1 MTPHEAARILES
13 LAERYRDPRALEA
26 FRLGREALRNDVET
40 TIGAIHHATGRDVTV
55 QSTRNPDGSD
65 GLALAWVHRGA
76 SCSAPT
82 LPEALTG
89 LLEKVTGKVAP

>member
-1 MTPHEAARILES
+1 MTLHEAARILES

-26 FRLGREALRNDVET
+26 FRLAREALQNDVET

-55 QSTRNPDGSD
+55 QSIRDPDG
-65 GLALAWVHRGA
+65 GGVVNAWVHRGA

-82 LPEALTG
+82 LPEALAG